1 MPAGVPSAAV
11 PEAGDVADEDLV
23 RAEWTTVR
31 ASAWWSG
38 DPLPVRCLRK
48 LAQHTSQITAG
59 AGTWNGGWP
68 FTSLHPHRE

>member
-23 RAEWTTVR
+23 RAERTTVR

-38 DPLPVRCLRK
+38 
-48 LAQHTSQITAG
+48 
-59 AGTWNGGWP
+59 
-68 FTSLHPHRE
+68 